1 MLKIINKMTLTALF
15 RDFLI
20 KNKIKQKFEK
30 NFLAMHPE
38 FKTEDGRF
46 DWSNDRY
53 AKYILSHTTSVGNPL
68 NPALLIGVNC
78 AQTTFYWD
86 RTDEGDNFWWSYAKE
101 WILYSSEHVI
111 NNATKGLP
119 HTEKS

>member
-1 MLKIINKMTLTALF
+1 MTLTALF

-53 AKYILSHTTSVGNPL
+53 AKYILSHIAFADNSL
-68 NPALLIGVNC
+68 NLASFIGVNC

-86 RTDEGDNFWWSYAKE
+86 STDEGDEFWRYYAKE
-101 WILYSSEHVI
+101 WINYLKSSEHVI
-111 NNATKGLP
+111 NNAIKGLP